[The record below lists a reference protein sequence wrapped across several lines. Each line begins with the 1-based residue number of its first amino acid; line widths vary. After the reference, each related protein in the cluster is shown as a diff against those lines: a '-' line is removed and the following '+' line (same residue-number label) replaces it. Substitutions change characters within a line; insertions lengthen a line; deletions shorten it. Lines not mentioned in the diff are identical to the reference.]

1 MNTNDN
7 GSWNIRGN
15 KSWSDA
21 VNELTR
27 KGEAYVLVTI
37 LGVRG
42 SAPRDSGTKMVITA
56 DGIYDTIGGG
66 HLEYKT
72 IALAQELLADEN
84 RLQHIEH
91 FPLGPSL
98 GQCCGGST
106 SILFERFA
114 GSRVN
119 IMLFGAG
126 HVGRALAGILAG
138 LPCRVQWV
146 DPRED
151 QFPTPMAGNI
161 TPLVSEEPKDEV
173 ASMPA
178 NSYYIVMTHNHQ
190 MDFEIAEAILKRGD
204 FSYLGL
210 IGSDTK
216 WTRFQ
221 QRFAHKG
228 VDPET
233 VERIHCPVGLAQVP
247 GKHPME
253 VAVSIAGEVIAH
265 YQRDIPPQPTQ
276 QGVHWKTLKKMLGE
290 PQATSDKRQ
299 VEQPT

>member
-1 MNTNDN
+1 MNNIDN
-7 GSWNIRGN
+7 TSWNISGN
-15 KSWSDA
+15 KNWIEA
-21 VNELTR
+21 VNELTV

-56 DGIYDTIGGG
+56 DNIYDTIGGG

-72 IALAQELLADEN
+72 IAIAQQLLADES
-84 RLQHIEH
+84 RQQHIEH
-91 FPLGPSL
+91 FPLGPAL

-114 GSRVN
+114 ASRVN

-138 LPCRVQWV
+138 LPCRLQWV

-151 QFPTPMAGNI
+151 QFPSQLASNI
-161 TPLVSEEPKDEV
+161 TPVVSEEPKDEV
-173 ASMPA
+173 ESMPA

-190 MDFEIAEAILKRGD
+190 MDFEICESVLKRGD
-204 FSYLGL
+204 FRYLGL

-216 WTRFQ
+216 WSRFQ
-221 QRFAHKG
+221 QRFTHRG
-228 VDPET
+228 YSEET
-233 VERIHCPVGLAQVP
+233 IGRIKCPIGLSQVP

-253 VAVSIAGEVIAH
+253 VAVSISGEIIAH
-265 YQRDIPPQPTQ
+265 YHQEVPSQPTQ
-276 QGVHWKTLKKMLGE
+276 QGVHWKELKQML
-290 PQATSDKRQ
+290 
-299 VEQPT
+299 VETV

>member
-1 MNTNDN
+1 MNNIEQS
-7 GSWNIRGN
+7 SWNIRGN
-15 KSWSDA
+15 KSWIEA
-21 VNELTR
+21 VNELNQ

-56 DGIYDTIGGG
+56 DNIYDTIGGG

-72 IALAQELLADEN
+72 IALAQELLADDS
-84 RLQHIEH
+84 RQQHIEH

-106 SILFERFA
+106 SVLFERFA
-114 GSRVN
+114 APGVN

-138 LPCRVQWV
+138 LPCRLQWV

-151 QFPTPMAGNI
+151 QFPSLLASNI
-161 TPLVSEEPKDEV
+161 TPVVSEEPKDEV
-173 ASMPA
+173 ATMPA

-190 MDFEIAEAILKRGD
+190 MDFEICETVLKRGD

-221 QRFAHKG
+221 QRFAHRG
-228 VDPET
+228 FEPDA
-233 VERIHCPVGLAQVP
+233 VERIHCPIGLSQVP
-247 GKHPME
+247 GKRPME
-253 VAVSIAGEVIAH
+253 VAVAIAGELIEH
-265 YQRDIPPQPTQ
+265 YHRDIPPPPTQ
-276 QGVHWKTLKKMLGE
+276 QGVHWKALKQMLAQT
-290 PQATSDKRQ
+290 PA
-299 VEQPT
+299 